1 MAGKGMEI
9 RGNMIQAEAYFMS
22 NLTEPSNFIYG
33 IHLNPQCIRP
43 TLQTVQ
49 VQVLKRLLP
58 FVRHLTSRFNT
69 L

>member
-22 NLTEPSNFIYG
+22 NLPEPSNFIYG

-49 VQVLKRLLP
+49 VQVLK
-58 FVRHLTSRFNT
+58 
-69 L
+69 